1 MPELPEVKTIQ
12 DQLNA
17 ILPFAIQDVQLSSV
31 AASIVHTP
39 MDRLQGRQIL
49 EVSRKGK
56 LLDFILDDGR
66 HLLSHLG
73 MSGGWLISP
82 QRVSK
87 IHTHVQL
94 GGESGY
100 LAYVDPRRF
109 GHMYL
114 YESERAQQKL
124 AELGHDLLAPEFTAA
139 YFKSA
144 LLRYPERCIKV
155 TLLDQKLFAGTGNYI
170 ANEICAHARVL
181 PQRQVRSLTAKEFTR
196 LYQAVATVLDRTIT
210 RGGVAFGGGYQDT
223 KGEKGSGVQSLVVFY
238 QEQCQLCRNT
248 PVVKITLAQRGTY
261 YCPSCQR

>member
-12 DQLNA
+12 DQLNS
-17 ILPFAIQDVQLSSV
+17 IMPFAIKGLQLSSV
-31 AASIVHTP
+31 VASIVHTP
-39 MDRLQGRQIL
+39 MQGLEGRKIL
-49 EVSRKGK
+49 EVRRKGK

-73 MSGGWLISP
+73 MSGGWLISE
-82 QRVSK
+82 QRVTK
-87 IHTHVQL
+87 KHTHVQL
-94 GGESGY
+94 EGSHGF

-114 YESERAQQKL
+114 HSAERAQQKL

-170 ANEICAHARVL
+170 ANEICAHAGVL
-181 PQRQVRSLTAKEFTR
+181 PQRKVRSLKTRDFIR
-196 LYQAVATVLDRTIT
+196 LYQAVAKVLDSTID

-223 KGEKGSGVQSLVVFY
+223 QGEKGSGVQSLVVFY
-238 QEQCQLCRNT
+238 QALCQLCQKT
-248 PVVKITLAQRGTY
+248 PVIKITLAQRGTY